1 MRAFVFTDKA
11 LERQAGRF
19 VWLSI
24 NTEMRANAAVLAKV
38 TVEAWPS
45 FYVIDPAS
53 EKVVLRYVGGA
64 TVPQLQRI
72 LDDGGR
78 VANAAGSGGAA
89 RPRRSSCV
97 TWAAPPCRSSNAS
110 STTGS
115 GSRMPRAAC
124 TSPTR
129 PTRP

>member
-24 NTEMRANAAVLAKV
+24 NTEKRENAAVLAKFPV
-38 TVEAWPS
+38 QAWPS
-45 FYVIDPAS
+45 FYVIDPKS

-72 LDDGGR
+72 LDDGE
-78 VANAAGSGGAA
+78 
-89 RPRRSSCV
+89 
-97 TWAAPPCRSSNAS
+97 
-110 STTGS
+110 
-115 GSRMPRAAC
+115 RA
-124 TSPTR
+124 TSVGHKR
-129 PTRP
+129 DEWLAKADA

>member
-24 NTEMRANAAVLAKV
+24 NTEKRDNASVLGKFPV
-38 TVEAWPS
+38 QAWPS

-64 TVPQLQRI
+64 NVPQLVRI
-72 LDDGGR
+72 LDDGVR
-78 VANAAGSGGAA
+78 AAGGSKTPANEASRRRTAYGGKN
-89 RPRRSSCV
+89 V
-97 TWAAPPCRSSNAS
+97 EAPQPAVKL
-110 STTGS
+110 
-115 GSRMPRAAC
+115 
-124 TSPTR
+124 
-129 PTRP
+129 